1 MLETTMMNA
10 PVDQRPRL
18 MRVDA
23 VIDVAAEI
31 KMVSLTPTEGR
42 CVTPAEPGADIDL
55 HLSNGMVR
63 QYSLVLGLSSA
74 DRQYLVAVKR
84 DKQGRGG
91 SDYFHRSIVS
101 GSTML
106 VGGPR
111 NNFPLSDSCAHTVLI
126 AGGIGI
132 TPIWSMMRSLEER
145 RRSFELHYAVKSRAE
160 ALFLEHLHQRAHLH
174 VHIDDETGGLL
185 DIEAVCREA
194 DPEAHL
200 YCCGP
205 ASMLAAFQRATSS
218 RPSAR
223 VHTESFTAAG
233 PAARIGGFEVELS
246 RTGVVL
252 RVESGKSILEVV
264 REAGIEVV
272 ASCEQGVCGA
282 CETVVLEGV
291 PDHRCEVLNPEQR
304 AEGRSM
310 MICCGGAKTSRLVL
324 DL

>member
-1 MLETTMMNA
+1 
-10 PVDQRPRL
+10 

-23 VIDVAAEI
+23 VIDVAEETKI
-31 KMVSLTPTEGR
+31 VSLVPTDEQ
-42 CVTPAEPGADIDL
+42 CVALAEPGAHIDL
-55 HLSNGMVR
+55 HLPNGMVR
-63 QYSLVLGLSSA
+63 QYSLILGLSPA

-91 SDYFHRSIVS
+91 SDYFHRSIAS

-111 NNFPLSDSCAHTVLI
+111 NNFPLSEFCAHTVLI

-160 ALFLEHLHQRAHLH
+160 ALFLDHLDRRAHVH
-174 VHIDDETGGLL
+174 VHIDDEAGNLL
-185 DIEAVCREA
+185 DIEAVCRRA

-205 ASMLAAFQRATSS
+205 APMLASFQRAASS
-218 RPSAR
+218 RPSGR
-223 VHTESFTAAG
+223 IHTESFAAAV
-233 PAARIGGFEVELS
+233 PAVGIGGFEIELS
-246 RTGVVL
+246 RTGVIL
-252 RVESGKSILEVV
+252 KVESGKSILETV
-264 REAGIEVV
+264 REAGIDAV

-282 CETVVLEGV
+282 CETVVLGGV
-291 PDHRCEVLNPEQR
+291 PDHRCEVLTPEQR